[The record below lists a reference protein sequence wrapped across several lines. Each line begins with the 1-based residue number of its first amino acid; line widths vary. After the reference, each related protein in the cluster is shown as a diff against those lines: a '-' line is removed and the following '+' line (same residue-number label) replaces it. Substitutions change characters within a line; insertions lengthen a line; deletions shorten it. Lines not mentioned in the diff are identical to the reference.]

1 MTGDRNALFFFF
13 YRLTHALAHV
23 PKGSEDSE
31 KSISRNSSGTKNLA
45 NTFFCYQRAYRKTT
59 QRARTSFTPDREDE
73 KREAY
78 RAERNRRFIQNSPM
92 TVSSVFARSYPV
104 VTNVRSY
111 VWSR

>member
-1 MTGDRNALFFFF
+1 MR
-13 YRLTHALAHV
+13 
-23 PKGSEDSE
+23 
-31 KSISRNSSGTKNLA
+31 SRTFQRDVKIRKNLSLEIPA
-45 NTFFCYQRAYRKTT
+45 GPKIWPIRSSAISALIARPHSARA
-59 QRARTSFTPDREDE
+59 SFTPDREDE

-78 RAERNRRFIQNSPM
+78 RGERNRRFIQNSPM